1 MDPPQSEATT
11 VDKGSGMRFVRTII
25 LLPCLAACGSA
36 LAAEPAYLDDRS
48 DAASLVK
55 SFYNAINRQEYSRA
69 WDYFGET
76 KPAANFDAFV
86 KGFATTER
94 VDVLTGAVSSEG
106 AAGSQFYTVPVA
118 IVAFG
123 KSGGQA
129 VFAGCYTTRLSDPR
143 IQEPPFVSLHI
154 ETARMAAAQQPY
166 QERLPANCGDGPP
179 AQPADLALQEAAKL
193 FAAAH
198 GEDCPAAK
206 AADAPAPES
215 YELALPTNSDADAA
229 GNLGA
234 SARLMRFVCD
244 TTASNLTHAYYLST
258 PGSGVSAVT
267 FATPELDIHNAGN
280 DSAGKLEGVDIIGF
294 TTEATLANSIF
305 DETTQSIVSAAKWRG
320 AGDASSSGTWLFRK
334 GAFSL
339 VHFEVDA
346 SYDGDVNPQ
355 TVLDYNSA
363 P

>member
-1 MDPPQSEATT
+1 
-11 VDKGSGMRFVRTII
+11 MRFVRTM
-25 LLPCLAACGSA
+25 LFLPCLAASGSA
-36 LAAEPAYLDDRS
+36 IAAEPGYLDDRS
-48 DAASLVK
+48 DAASLVR

-69 WDYFGET
+69 WDYFGEA
-76 KPAANFDAFV
+76 KPATNYEAFV

-94 VDVLTGAVSSEG
+94 VDVATGAVSVEG

-123 KSGGQA
+123 KNGGEA
-129 VFAGCYTTRLSDPR
+129 VFAGCYTTRIADPR
-143 IQEPPFVSLHI
+143 IQEPPFVALHI
-154 ETARMAAAQQPY
+154 DTARMAAAQQPY
-166 QERLPANCGDGPP
+166 QERLPASCGDGPP
-179 AQPADLALQEAAKL
+179 AEPGDVALQEAGRL

-198 GEDCPAAK
+198 GQDCPAAK
-206 AADAPAPES
+206 AEDAPVPES
-215 YELALPTNSDADAA
+215 YELALPTEGNAD
-229 GNLGA
+229 GVPGGPV
-234 SARLMRFVCD
+234 RLMRFTCD
-244 TTASNLTHAYYLST
+244 TAASNQTHAYYLST
-258 PGSGVSAVT
+258 PGAGVSAVS
-267 FATPELDIHNAGN
+267 FATPELDIHYAGN
-280 DSAGKLEGVDIIGF
+280 DSTGKLEGVDIIGF
-294 TTEATLANSIF
+294 TTEATLSNSTF

>member
-1 MDPPQSEATT
+1 
-11 VDKGSGMRFVRTII
+11 MRFVRTIL
-25 LLPCLAACGSA
+25 LLPSLVACGSA

-76 KPAANFDAFV
+76 KPAADFDAFV

-94 VDVLTGAVSSEG
+94 VEVVTGAVSAEG

-123 KSGGQA
+123 KSGGEA
-129 VFAGCYTTRLSDPR
+129 VFAGCYTTRLADPR

-166 QERLPANCGDGPP
+166 QERLPASCGDGPP
-179 AQPADLALQEAAKL
+179 AQPGDLALQEAARL

-206 AADAPAPES
+206 AADAPAPDS
-215 YELALPTNSDADAA
+215 YELALPTEGNAD
-229 GNLGA
+229 GVPGA
-234 SARLMRFVCD
+234 PARLMRFVCD
-244 TTASNLTHAYYLST
+244 TTASNQTHAYFLST
-258 PGSGVSAVT
+258 PGAGVSAVS
-267 FATPELDIHNAGN
+267 FATPELDIHYAGN

-294 TTEATLANSIF
+294 TTEATLSNSTF